1 MLDQLRNFVRRAF
14 TKIILVPCDVDVE
27 AKTAGRIKRRHS
39 KRQVVVTPSERF
51 VWGMVILVIALV
63 GMIVLEAIHTV
74 VTARLSAELL
84 TVISGIVGA
93 FTGLIAGQKM

>member
-14 TKIILVPCDVDVE
+14 TKIILVPCDVKT
-27 AKTAGRIKRRHS
+27 KTAGRMKRRYS

-51 VWGMVILVIALV
+51 VWGMVIFVIALV

-74 VTARLSAELL
+74 VTARLSAEFL
-84 TVISGIVGA
+84 TVIGGIVGA
-93 FTGLIAGQKM
+93 LTGIIAGQKAS